1 MIGMTRAALKI
12 ADVYAVDPERKA
24 LMPEPTFPAV
34 RYAGTRNMKA
44 VSLGGQTGAG
54 FVPEGEVAGKPSPS
68 RGQGGRSR
76 AVRLK
81 GLSVKATLRLAFA
94 VLLIGTLAIGVFSLT
109 QISRLN
115 ASAQSIYDQ
124 GHVASRAAEEARG
137 HMLRASRAQKMLLT
151 ATTAKER
158 DDLGADID
166 KGLSG
171 LASELGTLQQYVDT
185 SDAKAVDQQKK
196 FAAAVAVWSG
206 HLRDFVTLVKAQ
218 PLDLSQMN
226 WQVGTQDV
234 SLLVETGKLEKLVDE
249 LVAQRGTAAKAT
261 IEASGFIFHSSFVMI
276 AVMTVALIALAFGI
290 SEWVVRRLAGQ
301 LGGEP
306 AYAKEIASRIAA
318 GDLSNQIVLGRK
330 DKSSMLYALHGM
342 QSGLA
347 TTVSDIASS
356 ADAIATASG
365 EISMGNLDLS
375 QRTEQQAMALERTA
389 SSMEQLTSTVRQNA
403 DNAKQASTL
412 ANNASE
418 IAEKGGDVVS
428 RVVAT
433 MNEINDSARSIGD
446 IIGVIEG
453 IAFQTNILALNAAV
467 EAARAGEEGRG
478 FSVVAAEVRNLAQ
491 RSAAAAKEIKGLIS
505 TSVERV
511 SNGSTL
517 AQDAG
522 QTMDEVVKAVK
533 RVTDIMGEISAASS
547 EQSAGI
553 EEINLAV
560 TQMDSGT
567 QQNAALVEQAT
578 AAARSLDDQARGL
591 KQMVGKF
598 RL

>member
-1 MIGMTRAALKI
+1 
-12 ADVYAVDPERKA
+12 
-24 LMPEPTFPAV
+24 
-34 RYAGTRNMKA
+34 MKA
-44 VSLGGQTGAG
+44 VSLGSQPGVG
-54 FVPEGEVAGKPSPS
+54 FVASDEPAGGPP
-68 RGQGGRSR
+68 GSR
-76 AVRLK
+76 ASVGRLK

-94 VLLIGTLAIGVFSLT
+94 AVLIGTLVIGVFSLA

-115 ASAQSIYDQ
+115 GSAQSIYDQ

-137 HMLRASRAQKMLLT
+137 YVLRASRAQKMLLT

-158 DDLGADID
+158 D
-166 KGLSG
+166 
-171 LASELGTLQQYVDT
+171 ELGSEINKAPAALSTQINTLHQYVDPA
-185 SDAKAVDQQKK
+185 DADQVSQQKK
-196 FAAAVAVWSG
+196 FAAAVGTWSG
-206 HLRDFVTLVKAQ
+206 HLRDFVKLVKAQ

-226 WQVGTQDV
+226 WQVGMQDV
-234 SLLVETGKLEKLVDE
+234 SLLVETEKLEKMVDALVE
-249 LVAQRGTAAKAT
+249 QRSVAAKAT
-261 IEASGFIFHSSFVMI
+261 IEASAFIYHSSFVMM
-276 AVMTVALIALAFGI
+276 ATMTIGLIVLAFAI
-290 SEWVVRRLAGQ
+290 SEWVVRRLARQ

-306 AYAKEIASRIAA
+306 VYAKEIASRIAA
-318 GDLSNQIVLGRK
+318 GDLSNRIALARN
-330 DKSSMLYALHGM
+330 DSSSMLSALHDM
-342 QSGLA
+342 QSGLS
-347 TTVSDIASS
+347 TTVSDIAAS
-356 ADAIATASG
+356 ADAIASASG

-389 SSMEQLTSTVRQNA
+389 SSMEELTSTVRQNA
-403 DNAKQASTL
+403 DNARQARTL
-412 ANNASE
+412 AGNASA
-418 IAEKGGDVVS
+418 IAERGGDVVG

-433 MNEINDSARSIGD
+433 MSEINDSAKSIGD

-591 KQMVGKF
+591 KTMVGKF

>member
-1 MIGMTRAALKI
+1 
-12 ADVYAVDPERKA
+12 
-24 LMPEPTFPAV
+24 
-34 RYAGTRNMKA
+34 MKA
-44 VSLGGQTGAG
+44 VSLGSRTGAG
-54 FVPEGEVAGKPSPS
+54 FVPDGEAAGRSPS
-68 RGQGGRSR
+68 RGKDGKGGRSR

-81 GLSVKATLRLAFA
+81 GLSVKTMLRLAFA

-166 KGLSG
+166 KGLGG
-171 LASELGTLQQYVDT
+171 LSTELGTLEQYVDK
-185 SDAKAVDQQKK
+185 SDAKAVEHQKK
-196 FAAAVAVWSG
+196 FAAAVTAWSA

-249 LVAQRGTAAKAT
+249 LVKERGTAAKAT
-261 IEASGFIFHSSFVMI
+261 IDASGFIYQSSFVML
-276 AVMTVALIALAFGI
+276 AVMTIALIVLAAGI
-290 SEWVVRRLAGQ
+290 SEWVVRRLARQ

-318 GDLSNQIVLGRK
+318 GDLSNQITLGRK
-330 DKSSMLYALHGM
+330 DKSSVLYALSDM

-356 ADAIATASG
+356 ADAIATASS

-389 SSMEQLTSTVRQNA
+389 TSMEQLTSTVRQNA

-433 MNEINDSARSIGD
+433 MNEINESARSIGD

-491 RSAAAAKEIKGLIS
+491 RSAGAAKEIKGLIS

-560 TQMDSGT
+560 AQMDSGT

-578 AAARSLDDQARGL
+578 AAARSLDDQAHGL

>member
-1 MIGMTRAALKI
+1 
-12 ADVYAVDPERKA
+12 
-24 LMPEPTFPAV
+24 
-34 RYAGTRNMKA
+34 MKA
-44 VSLGGQTGAG
+44 ASRGGQHGAG
-54 FVPEGEVAGKPSPS
+54 FWADGQAAGMTPS
-68 RGQGGRSR
+68 RGQDGRSR
-76 AVRLK
+76 AVKLK
-81 GLSVKATLRLAFA
+81 GLSVKATLRIAFA
-94 VLLIGTLAIGVFSLT
+94 VLLIGTLLIGVFSLA

-158 DDLGADID
+158 DELGADID
-166 KGLSG
+166 KGLAG
-171 LASELGTLQQYVDT
+171 LAAQLGTLQQYVDT
-185 SDAKAVDQQKK
+185 SDAKALEQQKV
-196 FAAAVAVWSG
+196 FAAAVTAWSG

-261 IEASGFIFHSSFVMI
+261 IDASGFIYHSSFVMI
-276 AVMTVALIALAFGI
+276 AVMTVGLIALAFGI

-318 GDLSNQIVLGRK
+318 GDLSNRITLGRK
-330 DKSSMLYALHGM
+330 DKSSMLYALHDM

-418 IAEKGGDVVS
+418 IAEKGGAVVS

-433 MNEINDSARSIGD
+433 MNDINDSARSIGD

-591 KQMVGKF
+591 KAMVGKF

>member
-1 MIGMTRAALKI
+1 MDQKWGVGKMT
-12 ADVYAVDPERKA
+12 
-24 LMPEPTFPAV
+24 
-34 RYAGTRNMKA
+34 A
-44 VSLGGQTGAG
+44 VSRGNPRSAGFNAGMGSGGQAVG
-54 FVPEGEVAGKPSPS
+54 GKPAH
-68 RGQGGRSR
+68 
-76 AVRLK
+76 AVKLK
-81 GLSVKATLRLAFA
+81 GMSVKTTLRLAFA
-94 VLLIGTLAIGVFSLT
+94 VLLVGTLLIGVFSLA
-109 QISRLN
+109 QIGRLN

-124 GHVASRAAEEARG
+124 GHIASRAAEEARG

-151 ATTAKER
+151 ATTARER
-158 DDLGADID
+158 DELGADID
-166 KGLSG
+166 HALAGLS
-171 LASELGTLQQYVDT
+171 AQLGTLQQYVDT
-185 SDAKAVDQQKK
+185 SEPKALAQQNA
-196 FAAAVAVWSG
+196 FAAAITVWSG

-226 WQVGTQDV
+226 WQVGTQDI

-261 IEASGFIFHSSFVMI
+261 IDASGFIYHSSFVMI
-276 AVMTVALIALAFGI
+276 ALMTVGLIVLAFGI

-318 GDLSNQIVLGRK
+318 GDLSNRIVLARK
-330 DKSSMLYALHGM
+330 DRSSMLYALHDM

-347 TTVSDIASS
+347 TTVADIASS

-365 EISMGNLDLS
+365 QISMGNLDLS

-403 DNAKQASTL
+403 DNAKQARTL
-412 ANNASE
+412 ADNASE
-418 IAEKGGDVVS
+418 IAEKGGVVVN

-491 RSAAAAKEIKGLIS
+491 RSAAAAKEIKRLID

-517 AQDAG
+517 ARDAG
-522 QTMDEVVKAVK
+522 LTMDEIVKAVK

-567 QQNAALVEQAT
+567 QQNAALVEEAT
-578 AAARSLDDQARGL
+578 AAARSLDDQAKGL
-591 KQMVGKF
+591 KVVVGKF
-598 RL
+598 RV

>member
-1 MIGMTRAALKI
+1 
-12 ADVYAVDPERKA
+12 
-24 LMPEPTFPAV
+24 
-34 RYAGTRNMKA
+34 MKE
-44 VSLGGQTGAG
+44 VSLGGQTGVG
-54 FVPEGEVAGKPSPS
+54 FVPEEGAAGKPSPS
-68 RGQGGRSR
+68 RGQGARSR
-76 AVRLK
+76 ALWLK
-81 GLSVKATLRLAFA
+81 GLSVKATLRLAFV
-94 VLLIGTLAIGVFSLT
+94 VLLIGTFAIGVFSLT
-109 QISRLN
+109 QIRRLN
-115 ASAQSIYDQ
+115 ASTQSIYDQ

-137 HMLRASRAQKMLLT
+137 YMLRASRAQKMLLT

-158 DDLGADID
+158 DELGVDID

-171 LASELGTLQQYVDT
+171 LAAQLGMLQRYVDA
-185 SDAKAVDQQKK
+185 SDATAIDQQKK
-196 FAAAVAVWSG
+196 FAAAVSAWSG

-226 WQVGTQDV
+226 WQVGIQDV
-234 SLLVETGKLEKLVDE
+234 SLLVETGKLEKLIDE

-261 IEASGFIFHSSFVMI
+261 IAASGFIYHSSFVMI
-276 AVMTVALIALAFGI
+276 AVMTVGLIALAFGI
-290 SEWVVRRLAGQ
+290 GEWVVRRLASQ

-306 AYAKEIASRIAA
+306 AHAKEIAGRIAA
-318 GDLSNQIVLGRK
+318 GDLSNQIAIGRN
-330 DKSSMLYALHGM
+330 DKSSVLYALRDM

-403 DNAKQASTL
+403 ENAKQASTL

-418 IAEKGGDVVS
+418 IAEKGGDVVN

-467 EAARAGEEGRG
+467 EAARAGEQGRG
-478 FSVVAAEVRNLAQ
+478 FAVVAAEVRNLAQ
-491 RSAAAAKEIKGLIS
+491 RSAAAAKEIKCLIS

-517 AQDAG
+517 AKDAG
-522 QTMDEVVKAVK
+522 ETMNEVVKAVK
-533 RVTDIMGEISAASS
+533 RVTNIMGEISAASS

-567 QQNAALVEQAT
+567 QQNAALVEQAA

-591 KQMVGKF
+591 KAMVGKF

>member
-1 MIGMTRAALKI
+1 
-12 ADVYAVDPERKA
+12 
-24 LMPEPTFPAV
+24 MPELTFSAV
-34 RYAGTRNMKA
+34 RHVGTRNMRA
-44 VSLGGQTGAG
+44 VSRGGQTGAG
-54 FVPEGEVAGKPSPS
+54 FVPEGEAAGKPSPS
-68 RGQGGRSR
+68 RGQGSRSR

-94 VLLIGTLAIGVFSLT
+94 VLLVVTLVIGVFSLT

-171 LASELGTLQQYVDT
+171 LSSELGTLQQYVDT
-185 SDAKAVDQQKK
+185 SDAKAVDQQKQ

-249 LVAQRGTAAKAT
+249 LVAQRGTTARAT

-276 AVMTVALIALAFGI
+276 AAMTVALIVLAFVI

-306 AYAKEIASRIAA
+306 AYAKEIANRIAA
-318 GDLSNQIVLGRK
+318 GDLSNHIALGRK
-330 DKSSMLYALHGM
+330 DASSVLFALHDM

-347 TTVSDIASS
+347 TTVSDIAAS

-418 IAEKGGDVVS
+418 IAEKGGEVVS
-428 RVVAT
+428 RVVST
-433 MNEINDSARSIGD
+433 MNDINDSARSIGD

-491 RSAAAAKEIKGLIS
+491 RSASAAREIKDLIGA
-505 TSVERV
+505 SVERV

-517 AQDAG
+517 AKDAG

-567 QQNAALVEQAT
+567 QQNAALVEEAA
-578 AAARSLDDQARGL
+578 AAARSLDEQARGL
-591 KQMVGKF
+591 KVMVGKF
-598 RL
+598 RV

>member
-185 SDAKAVDQQKK
+185 SDAKAVAQQKK
-196 FAAAVAVWSG
+196 FAAAVAVWSA

-330 DKSSMLYALHGM
+330 DKSSMLYALHDM

>member
-1 MIGMTRAALKI
+1 
-12 ADVYAVDPERKA
+12 
-24 LMPEPTFPAV
+24 
-34 RYAGTRNMKA
+34 MKA
-44 VSLGGQTGAG
+44 VSAAG
-54 FVPEGEVAGKPSPS
+54 PIDAAFVPQEGATGLPSSSASGEARAGSL
-68 RGQGGRSR
+68 GR
-76 AVRLK
+76 
-81 GLSVKATLRLAFA
+81 LSVKATLRLAFA
-94 VLLIGTLAIGVFSLT
+94 VLLIGSLLIGVFALT
-109 QISRLN
+109 QISRLHT
-115 ASAQSIYDQ
+115 SAQSIYDQ
-124 GHVASRAAEEARG
+124 GYVASRAAEEARG
-137 HMLRASRAQKMLLT
+137 YMLRASRGQKMLLT

-166 KGLSG
+166 RDLKGLDTS
-171 LASELGTLQQYVDT
+171 LATLRRYVDAT
-185 SDAKAVDQQKK
+185 DAKAVAQQKR
-196 FAAAVAVWSG
+196 FDAGVGVWSG

-218 PLDLSQMN
+218 PLDLTQMN
-226 WQVGTQDV
+226 WQVGTQDI
-234 SLLVETGKLEKLVDE
+234 SLLVETGKLETLVDE
-249 LVAQRGTAAKAT
+249 LVTQRGSAAKAT
-261 IEASGFIFHSSFVMI
+261 IEAAAFVFHASFVMI
-276 AVMTVALIALAFGI
+276 AVMTVGLIVLAFGI
-290 SEWVVRRLAGQ
+290 GEWVVRRLAGQ

-318 GDLSNQIVLGRK
+318 GDLSSRISLGRK
-330 DKSSMLYALHGM
+330 DKSSMLFALHDM

-347 TTVSDIASS
+347 TTVADIASS
-356 ADAIATASG
+356 ADAIATASSQ
-365 EISMGNLDLS
+365 ISMGNLDLS
-375 QRTEQQAMALERTA
+375 HRTEQQAMALERTA

-403 DNAKQASTL
+403 DNAKQASSL
-412 ANNASE
+412 AHNASD
-418 IAEKGGDVVS
+418 IAEKGGEVVG

-491 RSAAAAKEIKGLIS
+491 RSAAAAKEIKALIS
-505 TSVERV
+505 ASVQRV
-511 SNGSTL
+511 GNGSTL

-553 EEINLAV
+553 EEINVAV

-567 QQNAALVEQAT
+567 QQNAALVEQAS
-578 AAARSLDDQARGL
+578 AAAKSLDDQARGL

>member
-1 MIGMTRAALKI
+1 
-12 ADVYAVDPERKA
+12 
-24 LMPEPTFPAV
+24 
-34 RYAGTRNMKA
+34 MKA
-44 VSLGGQTGAG
+44 VSLGSRKRAG
-54 FVPEGEVAGKPSPS
+54 FVADAGAAGRLPS
-68 RGQGGRSR
+68 QGKGSRSR

-81 GLSVKATLRLAFA
+81 GLSVKAMLRLAFA
-94 VLLIGTLAIGVFSLT
+94 VLLIGTLAIGVFSLA

-124 GHVASRAAEEARG
+124 GHIASRAAEEARG

-158 DDLGADID
+158 DELGVDID

-171 LASELGTLQQYVDT
+171 LAAETATLQQYVDK
-185 SDAKAVDQQKK
+185 SDVQAVEHQKK
-196 FAAAVAVWSG
+196 FAAAVTAWST

-249 LVAQRGTAAKAT
+249 LVKERGTAAKAT
-261 IEASGFIFHSSFVMI
+261 IDASGFIYHSSFVML
-276 AVMTVALIALAFGI
+276 AVMTIGLIVLAALI
-290 SEWVVRRLAGQ
+290 SEWVVRRLARQ

-318 GDLSNQIVLGRK
+318 GDLSNHITLGRK
-330 DKSSMLYALHGM
+330 DKSSVLYALHDM

-375 QRTEQQAMALERTA
+375 KRTEQQAMALERTA

-418 IAEKGGDVVS
+418 IAEKGGEVVS

-491 RSAAAAKEIKGLIS
+491 RSAAAAKEIKALIS

-560 TQMDSGT
+560 AQMDSGT

-578 AAARSLDDQARGL
+578 AAARSLDDQAHGL

>member
-1 MIGMTRAALKI
+1 
-12 ADVYAVDPERKA
+12 
-24 LMPEPTFPAV
+24 
-34 RYAGTRNMKA
+34 MK
-44 VSLGGQTGAG
+44 VISPGGQTGAG
-54 FVPEGEVAGKPSPS
+54 FVPDAQAAGKSPS

-81 GLSVKATLRLAFA
+81 GLPVRIMLRLAFA
-94 VLLIGTLAIGVFSLT
+94 VLLIGTLLIGVFSLT

-115 ASAQSIYDQ
+115 ASTQSIYDQ

-137 HMLRASRAQKMLLT
+137 YMLRASRAQKTLLT

-158 DDLGADID
+158 DELGADID
-166 KGLSG
+166 KGLAG
-171 LASELGTLQQYVDT
+171 LGAQLGTLQQYVDS

-196 FAAAVAVWSG
+196 FAAAVTTWSG

-261 IEASGFIFHSSFVMI
+261 IDASGFIYHSSFVMI
-276 AVMTVALIALAFGI
+276 AVMTLGLIVLAFGI
-290 SEWVVRRLAGQ
+290 SEWVVRRLARQ

-318 GDLSNQIVLGRK
+318 GDLTNRIALIRN
-330 DKSSMLYALHGM
+330 DRSSMLYALHDM
-342 QSGLA
+342 QGGLA
-347 TTVSDIASS
+347 TTVSDIAAS

-365 EISMGNLDLS
+365 EISMGNQDLS

-418 IAEKGGDVVS
+418 IAEKGGEVVS

-491 RSAAAAKEIKGLIS
+491 RSAAAAKEIKGLIGA
-505 TSVERV
+505 SVERV

-591 KQMVGKF
+591 KEMVGKF